1 MHKTTLHFSSILI
14 FILFTLS
21 SLLAEEKK
29 SLLGTWYAGEDG
41 LVLTFAGKDSLYVK
55 SLSDSSMGGSGTY
68 TRTDSTFT
76 ASVQNGDMAMKMI
89 YTYKWKGKD
98 TVEAKPIYMDVNG
111 DSVDYPH
118 EWATMVR
125 SKLKSSQKTVPAGVK
140 ESTSIQD
147 KKTKTKK

>member
-1 MHKTTLHFSSILI
+1 MHKNTFRSSSVIL

-21 SLLAEEKK
+21 ALLAEEKK
-29 SLLGTWYAGEDG
+29 SLLGTWYTGEDG
-41 LVLTFAGKDSLYVK
+41 LMLTFAGKDSLYVK
-55 SLSDSSMGGSGTY
+55 SLSDSSMGGTGTY

-76 ASVQNGDMAMKMI
+76 ASVKNGEMVMKMI
-89 YTYKWKGKD
+89 YTYRWKGKD

-118 EWATMVR
+118 EWAKMIR
-125 SKLKSSQKTVPAGVK
+125 SKSKTCQTVPAADK
-140 ESTSIQD
+140 ESPSLQD